1 MASTNSERA
10 IRFENPLYSSNERRC
25 TEGIQVVL
33 LSLDENRIQKIEE
46 IDERSHVGK
55 VSGGV
60 EVKDQRLTETQQIM
74 ENVHTLVEH
83 ADDHVRVVVN
93 SLEKIGG
100 IRIHINVTVSLLRVL
115 SEVQSDPLV
124 KVHKKIGV
132 LRLQ

>member
-46 IDERSHVGK
+46 TDERSHVGK